1 VRCKEGSDDQPRE
14 SDKDTMTLLPQ
25 TVVDIL
31 LRGGSARVPAK
42 RLFPNLMKQFAHA
55 ASVGGGFIEIV
66 DNATL
71 LPATINEITNV
82 GQGHILWDFVTKSS

>member
-1 VRCKEGSDDQPRE
+1 
-14 SDKDTMTLLPQ
+14 
-25 TVVDIL
+25 
-31 LRGGSARVPAK
+31 
-42 RLFPNLMKQFAHA
+42 MKQFAHA

-66 DNATL
+66 VDDATL

>member
-1 VRCKEGSDDQPRE
+1 MR
-14 SDKDTMTLLPQ
+14 LLPQ
-25 TVVDIL
+25 TVVDIF
-31 LRGGSARVPAK
+31 LRGGSARVSAI
-42 RLFPNLMKQFAHA
+42 RLFPNVMKQFAHA

-66 DNATL
+66 VDDATL